1 LTRGRAFRPN
11 FLVSTDL
18 DRERRRIEGALHDGV
33 QQDLAAISGT
43 LQLALQLLDKDPAA
57 ARALLEE
64 LEQEARLALDRV
76 RVLAREIYPSILVS
90 RGLTA
95 ALAGRAE
102 VRALERYPL
111 EVEEAVYFSCA
122 ALVDGSSTARIW
134 RDEGALRLEVEG
146 SLDEDAVAHVRD
158 RMSSVGGQVTVSGDR
173 LTASVPISGSAR

>member
-1 LTRGRAFRPN
+1 M
-11 FLVSTDL
+11 SSDL

-43 LQLALQLLDKDPAA
+43 LQLALQLLDKDSAA

-64 LEQEARLALDRV
+64 LEHETRAALDRV

-102 VRALERYPL
+102 GRAPERYSL
-111 EVEEAVYFSCA
+111 ELEEAVYFSCA
-122 ALVDGSSTARIW
+122 ALLDDSTTTRVWVWADDGV
-134 RDEGALRLEVEG
+134 LCLEVEG
-146 SLDEDAVAHVRD
+146 SFREAAVAHVRD
-158 RMSSVGGQVTVSGDR
+158 RMTSVGGQVTVSGER
-173 LTASVPISGSAR
+173 LSASVPISGSAR

>member
-1 LTRGRAFRPN
+1 
-11 FLVSTDL
+11 VSTDL

-43 LQLALQLLDKDPAA
+43 LQLALQLIDKDPAA

-64 LEQEARLALDRV
+64 LEQEARSALDRV

-102 VRALERYPL
+102 VRAVERYPL
-111 EVEEAVYFSCA
+111 EVEEAVYFSCG
-122 ALVDGSSTARIW
+122 ALVDDSTTASIW
-134 RDEGALRLEVEG
+134 ADDDVLRFEVEG
-146 SLDEDAVAHVRD
+146 SFDEDAVAHVRN
-158 RMSSVGGQVTVSGDR
+158 RMTSVGGQVTVSGE
-173 LTASVPISGSAR
+173 LLSASVPISGSAR

>member
-1 LTRGRAFRPN
+1 MTYGRSFRPN
-11 FLVSTDL
+11 FRVFSDS

-64 LEQEARLALDRV
+64 LEQEARSALDRV

-95 ALAGRAE
+95 ALAGRAQ
-102 VRALERYPL
+102 VRLSERYPL

-122 ALVDGSSTARIW
+122 VLLDDSMTARIW
-134 RDEGALRLEVEG
+134 ADDGVLRLEAEG
-146 SLDEDAVAHVRD
+146 SLDEGAVAHVRA
-158 RMSSVGGQVTVSGDR
+158 RLTSVGGQVTVSGA
-173 LTASVPISGSAR
+173 LLSASVPISGSAR

>member
-1 LTRGRAFRPN
+1 MF
-11 FLVSTDL
+11 TDL

-43 LQLALQLLDKDPAA
+43 LQLALQLLDKDSAA
-57 ARALLEE
+57 ARDLLEE
-64 LEQEARLALDRV
+64 LERETRSALDRL

-90 RGLTA
+90 RGLNA

-102 VRALERYPL
+102 VRVPDRYPL

-122 ALVDGSSTARIW
+122 ALLDDSTVARVRADDGV
-134 RDEGALRLEVEG
+134 LRLEVEG
-146 SLDEDAVAHVRD
+146 SFDESAVAHVRG
-158 RMSSVGGQVTVSGDR
+158 RIASVGGQVTVSGKL